1 MKRKQN
7 NYHALQ
13 ILAKVYRQTLTAVP
27 FSGISGVINYLAQ
40 GLFPA
45 FTSLILARLF
55 DDAYSITQGGDAIHT
70 LILYGVLFVVA
81 YAVVY
86 ILQLISS
93 ITINA
98 GIYERCT
105 SYYKMKISEKTSK
118 LPLIS
123 FENTDILN
131 LQHRAINCVEQETL
145 SQIYMSSTVF
155 ITSGIS
161 VVSTVAVLASYH
173 IWFVPISIFS
183 VLPYFVARIL
193 RGKEFYSLKKA
204 QSKKTRRLNYLWGLF
219 YDKRAMKEM
228 RVMGFGEY
236 LSQKWTETRD
246 EVNEELWEQNIKD
259 EKSLLFCDS
268 LKILGYGLSI
278 LLALFLVVSGQISI
292 GVFGACIAA
301 FKSMQEATKSF
312 LIDLGNMPEKM
323 AFANDYFEFLD
334 LEEDTNGEET
344 FTGLKES
351 ITLSNV
357 SFAYPNQNHCALNR
371 VSLTI
376 RKGEKIVVLGVN
388 GSGKTTLSKLILNL
402 YSPIQGEIRYD
413 HIPSSNIEKGSL
425 HFYLSV
431 IPQSFTSYNL
441 TVRENVAIS
450 DLKHRNDDSL
460 IKQTLTAAGLTSLMN
475 EIGGL
480 DEQLGREFGG
490 KEPSGGQWQKLA
502 IARGLFRASEFII
515 LDEPT
520 SALDPLI
527 ETEILKQFIEI
538 AKNKTAVVISHRVG
552 LCKLADRIIVM
563 KDGQICE
570 SGKHDDLIK
579 QDGEYKRLYTAQEQ
593 WYR

>member
-1 MKRKQN
+1 MMKNRYN
-7 NYHALQ
+7 ALQ
-13 ILAKVYRQTLTAVP
+13 ILGKVYKQTLKAVP

-55 DDAYSITQGGDAIHT
+55 DDAYSLTQGVDT
-70 LILYGVLFVVA
+70 LNTVILYGVLFVSA
-81 YAVVY
+81 YAIVY
-86 ILQLISS
+86 IFQFISS

-105 SYYKMKISEKTSK
+105 SYYNMKISEKTSK

-123 FENTDILN
+123 FENADVLN
-131 LQHRAINCVEQETL
+131 LQNRAKDCIGREIL

-161 VVSTVAVLASYH
+161 VVSTIAVLAAYN

-183 VLPYFVARIL
+183 VFPYFVARIL
-193 RGKEFYSLKKA
+193 RGEEFYLLKKA

-219 YDKRAMKEM
+219 SNKQAIKEM

-236 LSQKWTETRD
+236 LAEKWTETRD
-246 EVNEELWEQNIKD
+246 QVNEELWQQNVRD
-259 EKSLLFCDS
+259 GKSLLFCDS
-268 LKILGYGLSI
+268 LKILGYGASI
-278 LLALFLVVSGQISI
+278 LLALFLVVNGKISI
-292 GVFGACIAA
+292 GVFGTCIAA
-301 FKSMQEATKSF
+301 FKSMQEATKAF
-312 LIDLGNMPEKM
+312 LIDLGNMPEKI

-334 LEEDTNGEET
+334 LGEDKDGDKKV
-344 FTGLKES
+344 TGIKEG

-357 SFAYPNQNHCALNR
+357 SFAYPNSDNYALKN

-376 RKGEKIVVLGVN
+376 HKGEKLVVLGVN
-388 GSGKTTLSKLILNL
+388 GSGKTTLSKMILNL
-402 YSPIQGEIRYD
+402 YPPVQGEIRYD
-413 HIPSSNIEKGSL
+413 NILSSNVEKGSL
-425 HFYLSV
+425 YSYLSI
-431 IPQSFTSYNL
+431 IPQNFMSYSL
-441 TVRENVAIS
+441 TLRENVAIS
-450 DLKHRNDDSL
+450 DLKHLYDDSS
-460 IKQTLTAAGLTSLMN
+460 IRQTLELAGLASLLN
-475 EIGGL
+475 EVSGL
-480 DEQLGREFGG
+480 EEQLGREYGG
-490 KEPSGGQWQKLA
+490 KELSGGQWQKLA
-502 IARGLFRASEFII
+502 IARGLYRASEFII

-527 ETEILKQFIEI
+527 ETEILQKFIEI
-538 AKNKTAVVISHRVG
+538 AKNKTAVIISHRVG

-570 SGKHDDLIK
+570 SGKHNDLIK
-579 QDGEYKRLYTAQEQ
+579 KDGEYKRLYTAQEQ